1 MAPIDYFPVTVF
13 GTLDAREKISMTFLL
28 YFDRLPDLARLR
40 PYLIFSVALFVFG
53 AITGSLTII
62 FDPEIAFQLQKLLQ
76 QFVGMF
82 HGMSRFQLFMG
93 IFFNNSLKT
102 LLAVLLGPLLGIVP
116 VVFLLI
122 NGAILGAVI
131 PMAVVAKGLWSS
143 VMTIVPHGI
152 FELPAVFLGTSV
164 GIQLGLHPLMR
175 LAGKADSSLLSEMGK
190 AMRLYFVII
199 LPLLLL
205 AALIEVFVT
214 PFVVGG

>member
-1 MAPIDYFPVTVF
+1 MILSV
-13 GTLDAREKISMTFLL
+13 TLDPGEEISMKFSRQLN
-28 YFDRLPDLARLR
+28 RLPDLAGLR
-40 PYLIFSVALFVFG
+40 RYLIFSVALFVFG
-53 AITGSLTII
+53 AISGSLTIV
-62 FDPEIAFQLQKLLQ
+62 FHSALALQLQELLQ
-76 QFVGMF
+76 QFVGIF
-82 HGMSRFQLFMG
+82 YGMSKIQLFMA
-93 IFFNNSLKT
+93 IFLNNSLKT
-102 LLAVLLGPLLGIVP
+102 LAVVLLGPLLGIVP
-116 VVFLLI
+116 VVLLLI

-175 LAGKADSSLLSEMGK
+175 LAGKADSSLLSEIGK
-190 AMRLYFVII
+190 AMRLYFMII

-214 PFVVGG
+214 PLVASL